1 MANKLATALTLIA
14 GTILAGC
21 VSVDNRDGLNPP
33 VALCSNIRGTIGV
46 PKGAVP
52 VAGLKSARTDA
63 TVHFKEWIFTGLSA
77 GMVDMTLQN
86 ALANSGLK
94 KVYYADYEQTSY
106 LGFVT
111 VFNVTAYGE

>member
-1 MANKLATALTLIA
+1 MASKLATALTLIA
-14 GTILAGC
+14 GAILAGC

-46 PKGAVP
+46 PKASVP

-63 TVHFKEWIFTGLSA
+63 TVHLKEWIFTGLSA
-77 GMVDMTLQN
+77 GIIDMALKN
-86 ALANSGLK
+86 AVADSGLK

-111 VFNVTAYGE
+111 VFNVVVYGE

>member
-1 MANKLATALTLIA
+1 MTLIA
-14 GTILAGC
+14 GAILAGC

-46 PKGAVP
+46 PKGSVP
-52 VAGLKSARTDA
+52 VAGPKVARTDA
-63 TVHFKEWIFTGLSA
+63 TIHFKEWIFTGLSA
-77 GMVDMTLQN
+77 GIIDMALEN
-86 ALANSGLK
+86 AVANSGLK

-111 VFNVTAYGE
+111 VFNIVAYGE